1 MIESQTLIREEFSSN
16 LRRKLKER
24 NISQQ
29 KLADALGVTQSS
41 VSTWCIGSRLPHMD
55 RIDQICKYLNVSRAD
70 LLGFDDPTG
79 YADIERD
86 EQIRLQMA
94 IIRNALDRIENL
106 LKEV

>member
-1 MIESQTLIREEFSSN
+1 
-16 LRRKLKER
+16 
-24 NISQQ
+24 
-29 KLADALGVTQSS
+29 
-41 VSTWCIGSRLPHMD
+41 MD

-70 LLGFDDPTG
+70 LLINDPAG

-106 LKEV
+106 LKEE

>member
-1 MIESQTLIREEFSSN
+1 MSH
-16 LRRKLKER
+16 
-24 NISQQ
+24 ISQQ
-29 KLADALGVTQSS
+29 QLADALGVTQSS
-41 VSTWCIGSRLPHMD
+41 VSTWCIGSRLPRMD

-70 LLGFDDPTG
+70 LLINDPAG

-106 LKEV
+106 LKEE